1 MSNVTVQEALKK
13 TVANK
18 IDTEI
23 LSKWIDYN
31 HETGIFTWKLSIGRA
46 KAGKIAGNIN
56 RHGYREINF
65 NNKNYLAHRV
75 AYSLVHG
82 DISDKFIDHI
92 NGVRDDNRICNL
104 RAASREENQ
113 RNAKRRKDNK
123 TGIKGVKYVERDKHY
138 VAVISN
144 GGKQITLGC
153 FKNIEDAKS
162 AREDAALKLH
172 GEFANH
178 G

>member
-1 MSNVTVQEALKK
+1 M
-13 TVANK
+13 NK

-23 LSKWIDYN
+23 LSKWLDYN
-31 HETGIFTWKLSIGRA
+31 PETGIITWKLSIGRA

-56 RHGYREINF
+56 QYGYIELHF
-65 NNKNYLAHRV
+65 KTKSYLAHRV

-92 NGVRDDNRICNL
+92 NGIRDDNRICNL

-113 RNAKRRKDNK
+113 RNSKRRKDNK
-123 TGIKGVKYVERDKHY
+123 TGIKGVQYVERDKHY
-138 VAVISN
+138 VATIRN
-144 GGKQITLGC
+144 GGKQIALGF